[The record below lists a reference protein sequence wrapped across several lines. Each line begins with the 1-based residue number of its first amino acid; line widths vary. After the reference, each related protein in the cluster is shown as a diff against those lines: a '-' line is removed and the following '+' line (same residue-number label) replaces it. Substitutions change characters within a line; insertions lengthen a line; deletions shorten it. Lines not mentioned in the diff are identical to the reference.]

1 MKLVHYEVPGLPKVL
16 RVIKSN
22 IPSPNEGEVL
32 IKVAAAGVNR
42 PDLLQ
47 REGIYPPPKG
57 HSKTLGLEVSGI
69 IAKIGLNVR
78 SFKEG
83 DKVCALLDGGGY
95 AEFCIANEKQAFKYP
110 TNLSFIEA
118 AGIPECF
125 LTSWSNLVDRGKLKK
140 NQNVLVHGGASGIGT
155 TAIQILKTFDAKI
168 FTTVGSDEKKNFCE
182 KLGANFVINYNQ
194 EDFFERIKNE
204 TRKEGINI
212 ILDMIGGEY
221 TQKNID
227 LLSNDGTL
235 INIAFQKGSKL
246 NLNLMK
252 VMLKR
257 LNITGSTLRIRDAS
271 FKERIIKDL
280 QKFIF
285 PYFLSGKIKPII
297 DSVYKIDDVVKAHEK
312 LYKNN
317 HIGKIILEVNNK
329 IS

>member
-16 RVIKSN
+16 KVIESH
-22 IPSPNEGEVL
+22 IPNPNENEVL

-42 PDLLQ
+42 PDLMQ
-47 REGIYPPPKG
+47 REGIYPAPKG

-69 IAKIGLNVR
+69 IEKVGINVK

-95 AEFCIANEKQAFKYP
+95 AEFCVAKERQTVKFP

-125 LTSWSNLVDRGKLKK
+125 MTCWSNIVNRGKLKK
-140 NQNVLVHGGASGIGT
+140 NQSVLIHGGTSGIGT
-155 TAIQILKTFDAKI
+155 TAIQILKIFDTKI
-168 FTTVGSDEKKNFCE
+168 FTTVGSDEKKEFCE
-182 KLGANFVINYNQ
+182 KLGANFVINYNK
-194 EDFFERIKNE
+194 EDFFEKIKNE
-204 TRKEGINI
+204 TNKKGVDIV
-212 ILDMIGGEY
+212 LDMVGGEY

-257 LNITGSTLRIRDAS
+257 LTITGSTLRIRDS
-271 FKERIIKDL
+271 NFKERIIKDL
-280 QKFIF
+280 QKFVF
-285 PYFLSGKIKPII
+285 PYLLNGKIKPII

-317 HIGKIILEVNNK
+317 HIGKIILEMNNK